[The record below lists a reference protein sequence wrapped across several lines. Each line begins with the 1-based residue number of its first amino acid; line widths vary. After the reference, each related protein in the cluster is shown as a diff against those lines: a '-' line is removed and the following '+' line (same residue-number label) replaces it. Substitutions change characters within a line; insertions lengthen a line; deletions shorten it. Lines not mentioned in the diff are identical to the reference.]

1 LAWRWDEDKKGKEQ
15 VVLGGVVAMVR
26 RGHAMC
32 VISLSRGKTTRETT
46 NEGVRAEGV
55 WAGKEKERWAGL
67 GLKGKERKNWARGE
81 REAQGREEGF
91 SFLFLFKTV

>member
-46 NEGVRAEGV
+46 NEGVRAESGGLT
-55 WAGKEKERWAGL
+55 WAIGLGCSARLEERRERWAPSKDGPEE
-67 GLKGKERKNWARGE
+67 KE
-81 REAQGREEGF
+81 
-91 SFLFLFKTV
+91 